1 MNRPRALLLMVLSL
15 SGATCLPAALRPA
28 TDRVHSPA
36 AMLSGSDWAAPAV
49 YRPAT
54 MLKSGKF
61 AAAAPQVRRQT
72 LARVYAPGRP
82 AGLKVQPIVRR
93 SKP

>member
-1 MNRPRALLLMVLSL
+1 MNRPRALLLTVLSL

-36 AMLSGSDWAAPAV
+36 AMLSGSGWATPAV

-54 MLKSGKF
+54 MLKAGKF
-61 AAAAPQVRRQT
+61 ASPALQVRRQT
-72 LARVYAPGRP
+72 LAPVFAPGRT
-82 AGLKVQPIVRR
+82 AGLKMQPIVRR
-93 SKP
+93 TKP